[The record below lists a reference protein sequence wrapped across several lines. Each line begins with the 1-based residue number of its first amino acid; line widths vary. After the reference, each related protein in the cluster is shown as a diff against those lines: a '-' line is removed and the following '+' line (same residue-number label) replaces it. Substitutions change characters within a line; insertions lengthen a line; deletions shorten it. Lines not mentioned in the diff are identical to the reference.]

1 MTAQRQEV
9 VIGVFRR
16 RADADACFNSLLSL
30 GYLSSDVNI
39 MMSTHTRAKD
49 YAWDYEVEAME
60 MAGRGTV
67 RRRSGSRSDDDSTDE
82 TDEVVPGN
90 AAGDMAV
97 EGVAIGGSIGTAVGA
112 TLAAIAAVGTSL
124 VIPGLNLVIAG
135 PLMAALAGGGA
146 GALTGGLVGG
156 LVGLGI
162 PEQDAEV
169 YNQALRTGGVV
180 MSVTV
185 IHADASRVQSLM
197 IEHGGEQVTCCHW

>member
-1 MTAQRQEV
+1 MTAERRQEV

-16 RADADACFNSLLSL
+16 RTDADACFNSLLSM
-30 GYLSSDVNI
+30 GYLSSDINI

-60 MAGRGTV
+60 MAGRMPHRKP
-67 RRRSGSRSDDDSTDE
+67 RRRNVDDSTE
-82 TDEVVPGN
+82 EITPGN
-90 AAGDMAV
+90 SAGDMAV
-97 EGVAIGGSIGTAVGA
+97 EGIAIGGSIGTAVGA

-146 GALTGGLVGG
+146 GAVTGGLVGG

-169 YNQALRTGGVV
+169 YNQALRSGGVV
-180 MSVTV
+180 MSVAV
-185 IHADASRVQSLM
+185 HHADASAVRNLL
-197 IEHGGEQVTCCHW
+197 IEQGGEQVTCCRW

>member
-1 MTAQRQEV
+1 MTAQRHREV

-16 RADADACFNSLLSL
+16 RIDADACFSGLLSM
-30 GYLSSDVNI
+30 GYLSSDINI

-49 YAWDYEVEAME
+49 YAWDYEVEALE
-60 MAGRGTV
+60 MAGKRPGTRKSAHRNV
-67 RRRSGSRSDDDSTDE
+67 DDSAE
-82 TDEVVPGN
+82 EIVAGN

-135 PLMAALAGGGA
+135 PIMAALAGGGA
-146 GALTGGLVGG
+146 GALSGGLIGG

-180 MSVTV
+180 MSVAV
-185 IHADASRVQSLM
+185 HHAEASAVQALL
-197 IEHGGEQVTCCHW
+197 IEQGGEQVTCCRC